1 MASVLDMSI
10 LSYFAPVFVF
20 ALVWI
25 ITYAILEKTK
35 LFGDNQAIHWVI
47 ALCMAV
53 MVVIIPGL
61 TDVIQLITPWFIVFF
76 IFVTLLVVIFL
87 FMGVKGD
94 TIAGVFGG
102 NQFVIWVI
110 VLVSLGILGYALMM
124 VYGDAIH
131 NITSPEDENN
141 LNAQIG
147 QIIFHPKIMGM
158 GLVLVI
164 AGLIVRFVSAS
175 R

>member
-61 TDVIQLITPWFIVFF
+61 TDVIQLITPWFIFFF
-76 IFVTLLVVIFL
+76 IYYIQLV
-87 FMGVKGD
+87 
-94 TIAGVFGG
+94 
-102 NQFVIWVI
+102 N
-110 VLVSLGILGYALMM
+110 
-124 VYGDAIH
+124 
-131 NITSPEDENN
+131 P
-141 LNAQIG
+141 
-147 QIIFHPKIMGM
+147 
-158 GLVLVI
+158 
-164 AGLIVRFVSAS
+164 
-175 R
+175 